1 MPPNA
6 GAGVRHARQKL
17 FRTYWQMSGKKS
29 PGSGA
34 GVGANTELDPWTFAT
49 LYKTTWISRW
59 GFFLADDDASKYL
72 CSVISKGLP
81 RRPSGGRRRW
91 DGRRNFL
98 FKIPGKPLALPAE
111 FLTENPRQNA
121 GKKSLGLGAGAGAN
135 PDYFRN
141 AEFTFKLS
149 DRAPAPALRR
159 GLGNMF
165 LGMGNVERKNKAAWG
180 TNLSWNINI
189 RYASRWPI
197 IVRLW
202 PKIGS
207 KTVRKML

>member
-141 AEFTFKLS
+141 AIYIQIEWS
-149 DRAPAPALRR
+149 RARPRFAARAWEYVPWH
-159 GLGNMF
+159 GECWKEKQG
-165 LGMGNVERKNKAAWG
+165 GMRN
-180 TNLSWNINI
+180 
-189 RYASRWPI
+189 
-197 IVRLW
+197 
-202 PKIGS
+202 
-207 KTVRKML
+207 